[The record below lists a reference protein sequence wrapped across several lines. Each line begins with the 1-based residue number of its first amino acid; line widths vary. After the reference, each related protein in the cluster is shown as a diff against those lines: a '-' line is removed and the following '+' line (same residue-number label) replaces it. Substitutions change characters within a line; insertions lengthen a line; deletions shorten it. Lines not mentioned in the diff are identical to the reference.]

1 MPVFISFIVICLMP
15 LLFWQNLSFFFDYF
29 LISLFLLLLIFFL
42 KPLFKIHHSTLQ
54 IIVMFQLLYSF
65 IILIIL
71 NTGFVNGNFQ
81 EIILVGDQIKYYQ
94 EAIEFSIQ
102 NYSFQDAI
110 NNSSINYSFYQYT
123 VSLFFGFFDNEILF
137 MLFFSAIMSILSL
150 IFYSAFLR
158 LYISLR
164 YTNLSVILI
173 GLLPHFIAASTSCLK
188 DSFIVFSFALLLFSS
203 AQIFDK
209 KNIDVKLVVLFVLS
223 FILIFFLRV
232 PFLILFLLFVLYVF
246 LSKKISPSNLILSL
260 VLIFIVVQFVEQRS
274 FSSTYFI
281 SSDSAITSVFNLDR
295 DGYDK
300 SLYGDGITSRLVS
313 GHTEWSIPIRII
325 TLPLVGTVQYFN
337 PINFFDFNHISP
349 WSFIDINL
357 KIFWV
362 LLFGPLIIFSY
373 IHYNLINNIII
384 RRLLLFTLFGCLYV
398 AFQYGGLIPRY
409 ALVFYVS
416 SLIPVVFI
424 LQLANN
430 VKKIRIKLY
439 NYFQTYNFCIFL
451 LLILYLLIKI

>member
-1 MPVFISFIVICLMP
+1 MPVFISFILIFLMP
-15 LLFWQNLSFFFDYF
+15 LLFWQDLSFFFDYL
-29 LISLFLLLLIFFL
+29 LISLFLSLLIFFL

-54 IIVMFQLLYSF
+54 IIVFFQLLYSF

-71 NTGFVNGNFQ
+71 NTGFVNGDFQ

-94 EAIEFSIQ
+94 EAIDFSIQ
-102 NYSFQDAI
+102 NYSLQEAI
-110 NNSSINYSFYQYT
+110 NNSSINYSFYQFI
-123 VSLFFGFFDNEILF
+123 VSLFLVFFDNEVLF
-137 MLFFSAIMSILSL
+137 MLFFSTIMSILSL

-158 LYISLR
+158 LYISIK

-209 KNIDVKLVVLFVLS
+209 KNVNVRHLILFVFS
-223 FILIFFLRV
+223 FALIFFLRI

-246 LSKKISPSNLILSL
+246 LSKKLSAFNLFMSL
-260 VLIFIVVQFVEQRS
+260 VLIFIVVQFIEQRS
-274 FSSTYFI
+274 FSSSYFNN
-281 SSDSAITSVFNLDR
+281 SDNAIVSIFNLDKEE
-295 DGYDK
+295 YNN
-300 SLYGDGITSRLVS
+300 SLYGDGITSKLVS
-313 GHTEWSIPIRII
+313 GHKQWSIPIRII
-325 TLPLVGTVQYFN
+325 SLPLVSAVQYFN
-337 PINFFDFNHISP
+337 PINFFDFNHFSP

-373 IHYNLINNIII
+373 LHFNLINSIII
-384 RRLLLFTLFGCLYV
+384 RRLLLFTLFGYLFV

-451 LLILYLLIKI
+451 LLILYLFIKI